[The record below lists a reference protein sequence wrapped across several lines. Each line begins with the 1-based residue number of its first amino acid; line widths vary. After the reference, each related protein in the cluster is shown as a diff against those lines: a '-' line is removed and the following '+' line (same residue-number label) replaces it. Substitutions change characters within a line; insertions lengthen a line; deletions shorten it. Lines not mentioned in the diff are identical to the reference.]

1 MGKIKKVTVTFDD
14 GNHKILTS
22 IEIAGEEV
30 KLSIKPDESMPA
42 NYRSPMVTIHE
53 VFIASLLNQ

>member
-1 MGKIKKVTVTFDD
+1 MGKINKVTVTFDD
-14 GNHKILTS
+14 GNHKILTT
-22 IEIAGEEV
+22 IEIVGEEV